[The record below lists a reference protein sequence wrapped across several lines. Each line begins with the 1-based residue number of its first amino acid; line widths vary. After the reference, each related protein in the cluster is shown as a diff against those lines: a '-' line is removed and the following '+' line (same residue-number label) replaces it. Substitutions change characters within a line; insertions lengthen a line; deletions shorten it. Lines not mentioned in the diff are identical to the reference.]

1 MTWNIILGPPG
12 TGKTTFLL
20 GKVEEFLDS
29 GIRPE
34 KLGYVAFTKKAA
46 NEALTRAIEKFGY
59 DSEEL
64 TYFRT
69 LHSLC
74 YHWLSLSRSDVVD
87 RSNLR
92 DFSKTIGERINSAW
106 DGENIM
112 TLNSKG
118 DNMLFLENIS
128 RNRCVGFREQWNSSG
143 SDISWLHFE
152 WFLKNYRKYKETNF
166 LIDYTDMLEMF
177 LASSGSPNLDVL
189 IVDEAQDLSALQW
202 KCIQKLSQNVDHVY
216 IAGDDDQAIY
226 KWAGADVEYFIN
238 LKGKNTYLKQSYRV
252 PRKVHDIALG
262 VVKRIG
268 NRKEK
273 VWEPKEEEG
282 SVNYHTNFEH
292 VDISKGDWLFLAR
305 NNYLLNAVEEHLKV
319 NGRVY
324 LKGNKPSVSETL
336 INAIRDWE
344 KLRKGSSIEAARI
357 RKIYNYMKVGKGVQK
372 GYKTLKTVM
381 DDTNLTL
388 PQLKADHGLLVD
400 SIWHECFDLIGN
412 TQREYVI
419 SCLRHGE
426 KLMSSQIR
434 LNTIHAAKGGECENV
449 VLITDLATKTWDE
462 LYKNPD
468 NECRAFYV
476 GVTRTKN
483 NLHIVRG
490 KTRKEFL
497 FV

>member
-1 MTWNIILGPPG
+1 VTWNIILGPPG